1 VGARY
6 LGPVLFRETGLVI
19 LLAGLGVAALLT
31 ARPVTVPSGYSI
43 RGEDVIERR
52 TTCGRALSI
61 LYSSE
66 YHEDVRASTRD
77 DCTRAAR
84 SRLAGAAFIGIASLL
99 LAAIG
104 IRKGPYRPPEPLSSV
119 IPRPR
124 RAIWPRH
131 PPRERR

>member
-1 VGARY
+1 MGARY
-6 LGPVLFRETGLVI
+6 LGRVLFRETGLVI
-19 LLAGLGVAALLT
+19 LVAGLGVAALLM

-43 RGEDVIERR
+43 RGEEVIEQR

-61 LYSSE
+61 LVSSE

-77 DCTRAAR
+77 QCTKAAR
-84 SRLAGAAFIGIASLL
+84 ARLAGVSFIGIASLL

-104 IRKGPYRPPEPLSSV
+104 IRKGPYRQPEPLSSA

-124 RAIWPRH
+124 RAIWPKH
-131 PPRERR
+131 PPKR